1 MKKKCVAMLILLG
14 CCVCLGACASNESKN
29 EPNTSMSAESDDT
42 SETLEIAQGVYA
54 DANAVNENVY
64 DLSNSLKY
72 ETKLSGDGSETVYCA
87 PSFVTNSTQIQ
98 VQIKDFEGQGTVCL
112 FYANDPKQN
121 VILEQKFDAEH
132 TEAVFTGLTSAA
144 QYSVG
149 ILPDGELSFEV
160 AVSE

>member
-29 EPNTSMSAESDDT
+29 EPN
-42 SETLEIAQGVYA
+42 
-54 DANAVNENVY
+54 AVNENVY
-64 DLSNSLKY
+64 DLSNSPKY
-72 ETKLSGDGSETVYCA
+72 ETKLSGDGSETIYCA

-98 VQIKDFEGQGTVCL
+98 VQIRDFKGQGTVCL

-132 TEAVFTGLTSAA
+132 TKAVFTGLTSAA